1 MKLQLLVQEQ
11 EATSFALLSNHNIT
25 THNNHFQ
32 QEKKLALRIMRV
44 RETVFSRKLQLII
57 QLTIKIK
64 FLHLNNFWDKFQK
77 VESSTSC

>member
-25 THNNHFQ
+25 SDLYYFQ
-32 QEKKLALRIMRV
+32 QKKLALRNMRV

-57 QLTIKIK
+57 QLTNY
-64 FLHLNNFWDKFQK
+64 FG
-77 VESSTSC
+77 